1 MASNKEL
8 IDFYRA
14 ARQSDVVGSVNYNLP
29 GNASPKDNASVEVTS
44 TILSLLINSVDF
56 TRSGLISTDE
66 IVQKLNGLSSNSNSD
81 VVKGISDGSQIKIF
95 GQNFSFPVGSQL
107 GEPFLNSWK
116 SWLKKPKNI
125 NVFALNAPYLSFS
138 VRDLDRLVLFLNSVP
153 TVDFNLCQP
162 VLDVK
167 FETLIDDD
175 KTFSSLSLIGDLK
188 GPNYTPKD
196 GTADAKMLQSSVRPA
211 PQDSTVNAQFVTTSG
226 MELFTTPQT
235 MGRDRNSST
244 GEAFDPFRP
253 LASIES
259 FEVTVAP
266 SVGAFTYKTAKLN
279 LIIHDRSR
287 LGTVADL
294 LRPSNL
300 PRTGL
305 SITYGWNHPDKS
317 GNNSYGSLLNSMIVR
332 DEKYNIVNSSFTMD
346 GAGGVKITL
355 QLAMKG
361 SQATKIGRIA
371 DGNNYI
377 KAETKLQEI
386 AESIN
391 TLRQKTGFIA
401 NDISKEVR
409 AYQVIDSIAT
419 TSELP
424 HDFKDEDIKKINNLI
439 KKAQA
444 TAKKGGK
451 ISVDSLTQLQQQ
463 LKFFFDG
470 AEDKKKTITGVLD
483 EKIKNIATGQDPFLD
498 PKANY
503 WGKGSGL
510 LNSSDI
516 EKMQNGTI
524 DSKKGDAKHTRP
536 VVSMAKLLT
545 TFIGESLSST
555 HSDSELQFFYYPLNY
570 SAGKAAGSNI
580 SSFPIE
586 ISRLRDLLDEQAKKN
601 GNPNFTLAEF
611 VGFINSN
618 FINDVR
624 SYAYGMR
631 QFYNPSVKTG
641 EQPKLAPGK
650 KIDDIMATITAETG
664 GNFKMPVVEIYVE
677 TTNSRSTKSGP
688 QENIKEIVRVH
699 IYDKLHS
706 NFDSTIAAYRTQ
718 STLQAAMDESKK
730 VNGVPNLQSA
740 AQAFQQLGANVS
752 VGSNGNFNFGK
763 SLSLEEVKRAVST
776 LLPTIKYGVQHTAVL
791 AASVQT
797 QQNQLL
803 STVNMQR
810 TMGKRS
816 NSEPNGSSVGTVP
829 LRVQPAQMN
838 LTLLGCPLLN
848 VNQQLFFDFGTGTT
862 IDNLYLISGLS
873 HTISPGSFRST
884 ATLAPLDSYGVYE
897 SIFTKAAQLSTS
909 LQQIIDSAKK

>member
-1 MASNKEL
+1 MVANSKKEL
-8 IDFYRA
+8 IDFYRSA
-14 ARQSDVVGSVNYNLP
+14 KQSDVVGSVNYNLP
-29 GNASPKDNASVEVTS
+29 GTISAQDKASTEVVS
-44 TILSLLINSVDF
+44 TILSLLVNSVDF
-56 TRSGLISTDE
+56 TRSGLIATDE
-66 IVQKLNGLSSNSNSD
+66 VVTKLNALSSND
-81 VVKGISDGSQIKIF
+81 GSDGIADGNKIKIF
-95 GQNFSFPVGSQL
+95 GQNFSFPINSSIGSK
-107 GEPFLNSWK
+107 FINSWQA
-116 SWLKKPKNI
+116 WNKPKNI
-125 NVFALNAPYLSFS
+125 NIFALNAPFLSFS

-153 TVDFNLCQP
+153 TVDINLCQP
-162 VLDVK
+162 ILDVK
-167 FETLIDDD
+167 FETLTDDVS
-175 KTFSSLSLIGDLK
+175 TFSSLSLVGDLR
-188 GPNYTPKD
+188 GPNYTPAENS
-196 GTADAKMLQSSVRPA
+196 ADSMMLNSSVREA
-211 PQDSTVNAQFVTTSG
+211 PKDSTVNAQYVATSG
-226 MELFTTPQT
+226 MELFLAPQT
-235 MGRDRNSST
+235 LKRDRHASSL
-244 GEAFDPFRP
+244 EAFDPFRP

-266 SVGAFTYKTAKLN
+266 SVGSFTYKTAKLN

-305 SITYGWNHPDKS
+305 SITYGWSHPDKS
-317 GNNSYGSLLNSMIVR
+317 GNNAYGSLLNSMIVR

-355 QLAMKG
+355 QLATKG

-371 DGNNYI
+371 DGENYI

-386 AESIN
+386 SESIN
-391 TLRQKTGFIA
+391 ALREKTGFIA

-409 AYQVIDSIAT
+409 AYQVIDAIAST
-419 TSELP
+419 AELP
-424 HDFKDEDIKKINNLI
+424 HDFKKEDIQKINNLI

-444 TAKKGGK
+444 SAKKGGK
-451 ISVDSLTQLQQQ
+451 ISIDSINQ
-463 LKFFFDG
+463 LKEQLDKFYKG
-470 AEDKKKTITGVLD
+470 AEDKKKTITSAL
-483 EKIKNIATGQDPFLD
+483 EAKIKSISVGQDPFLD
-498 PKANY
+498 PTANY

-510 LNSSDI
+510 LTSSDV
-516 EKMQNGTI
+516 EKMQNGSI
-524 DSKKGDAKHTRP
+524 DNDKRDAKHTRP
-536 VVSMAKLLT
+536 VVSLAKLLT
-545 TFIGESLSST
+545 TFIGESMSAT
-555 HSDSELQFFYYPLNY
+555 HSDSEIQFFYYPLNY
-570 SAGKAAGSNI
+570 SAGKAAGSNL
-580 SSFPIE
+580 SGFPIE
-586 ISRLRDLLDEQAKKN
+586 ISRLRDLLDEQARKN
-601 GNPNFTLAEF
+601 GNPNFTLNEF

-631 QFYNPSVKTG
+631 QYYNPSTKLG

-650 KIDDIMATITAETG
+650 KIDDIMAQITAETG

-677 TTNSRSTKSGP
+677 TTNSRPMKPGA
-688 QENIKEIVRVH
+688 NISKEIVRIH

-706 NFDSTIAAYRTQ
+706 NFESTVAAYRAQ
-718 STLQAAMDESKK
+718 STLQSAIDEQKK

-740 AQAFQQLGANVS
+740 AQAFQQLGLNVS
-752 VGSNGNFNFGK
+752 VGNNGNFNFGK
-763 SLSLEEVKRAVST
+763 SLSLEQIKQAVSI
-776 LLPTIKYGVQHTAVL
+776 LLPTIKYGTQHTTVL
-791 AASVQT
+791 AASIQT

-816 NSEPNGSSVGTVP
+816 NSEPNGSSIGSVP

-862 IDNLYLISGLS
+862 IDNMYLITGLS
-873 HTISPGSFRST
+873 HTITPGSFRST

-897 SIFTKAAQLSTS
+897 SIFTKAEQLSNT
-909 LQQIIDSAKK
+909 LQNIIDSSKKTS